1 MRLRGSYLDG
11 QRPTPRPI
19 ALWRERD
26 ELVFS
31 DGEHTRRY
39 PLKDVECEAGLPGL
53 PDKLLLPDGGVIEVA
68 DRTAGRQLLGRLP
81 LSERLLEWLHS
92 GWHVLGLLLV
102 LAVAT
107 AGLGY
112 RYGLPWLAETAARHT
127 PVAVERLMTEQ
138 TLRLLQQTRT
148 LRPTTLPPARQRA
161 MHALLEQ
168 AAPAGSPYRYQLTL
182 VNAPDIGPNAFALPG
197 GQVMMT
203 DQLVQEARSDDEL
216 FAVLA
221 HEAGHV
227 EHRHGLR
234 GVIQYG
240 GLSLAV
246 SLLTGDSSSI
256 LVLAPLL
263 LADMKYSRDFE
274 READRFAF
282 QRLSATGRS
291 PCLLG
296 SFLAR
301 LAVDVGETSPLLSSH
316 PGTEERRQPPGGQRC
331 PPG

>member
-1 MRLRGSYLDG
+1 MRLSGSYLDG
-11 QRPTPRPI
+11 QRPTPRPVAI
-19 ALWRERD
+19 WRERD
-26 ELVFS
+26 ELVCS
-31 DGEHTRRY
+31 DGESSLHY
-39 PLKDVECEAGLPGL
+39 PLRDVEFEAGLPGL
-53 PDKLLLPDGGVIEVA
+53 PDKLILPNGGAIEVP
-68 DRTAGRQLLGRLP
+68 DRAGCRQLLGRLP
-81 LSERLLEWLHS
+81 LTDRVLEWLHS
-92 GWHVLGLLLV
+92 GWRVLGLLFA
-102 LAVAT
+102 LAAVT
-107 AGLGY
+107 AGLAY

-127 PVAVERLMTEQ
+127 PIAVEKLMADQ
-138 TLRLLQQTRT
+138 TLRLLDQTRT
-148 LRPTTLPPARQRA
+148 LRPSHLAPTRQHTLQT
-161 MHALLEQ
+161 LLDK
-168 AAPAGSPYRYQLTL
+168 AAPAGSAYRYRLTL
-182 VNAPDIGPNAFALPG
+182 ANAPAIGPNAFALPG
-197 GQVMMT
+197 GMVMMT

-221 HEAGHV
+221 HEVGHV

-256 LVLAPLL
+256 LVLAPLM

-282 QRLSATGRS
+282 QRLFATGRS

-301 LAVDVGETSPLLSSH
+301 LAAEGGETSPLLSSH
-316 PGTEERRQPPGGQRC
+316 PGTEERRQPPGQHC
-331 PPG
+331 PSA

>member
-1 MRLRGSYLDG
+1 MRLSGSYLDG
-11 QRPTPRPI
+11 QRPTPRPV

-26 ELVFS
+26 ELLCS
-31 DGEHTRRY
+31 DGESSQRY
-39 PLKDVECEAGLPGL
+39 PLRDVEFEAGLPGL
-53 PDKLLLPDGGVIEVA
+53 PDKLLLPDGGAIEVP
-68 DRTAGRQLLGRLP
+68 DRAGCRQLLGRLP
-81 LSERLLEWLHS
+81 LTERALEWLHS
-92 GWHVLGLLLV
+92 GWQVLGLLLV
-102 LAVAT
+102 LAIAT
-107 AGLGY
+107 AGLAY

-127 PVAVERLMTEQ
+127 PIAVEKLMADQ
-138 TLRLLQQTRT
+138 TLRLLDQTRT
-148 LRPTTLPPARQRA
+148 LQPTRLAPARQRA
-161 MHALLEQ
+161 LQALLEQ
-168 AAPAGSPYRYQLTL
+168 AAPAHSTYRYRLTL
-182 VNAPDIGPNAFALPG
+182 ADAPNIGPNAFALPG
-197 GQVMMT
+197 GKVMMT
-203 DQLVQEARSDDEL
+203 DQLVRQAQSDDEL

-282 QRLSATGRS
+282 HRLSATGRS

-296 SFLAR
+296 GFLTR
-301 LAVDVGETSPLLSSH
+301 LAAEGDETSPLLSSH
-316 PGTEERRQPPGGQRC
+316 PGTEERRHPDGQHC

>member
-1 MRLRGSYLDG
+1 MRLSGSYLDG
-11 QRPTPRPI
+11 RSPTPHPVAI
-19 ALWRERD
+19 WREVH
-26 ELVFS
+26 ELVFT
-31 DGEHTRRY
+31 DGMSTRRY
-39 PLKDVECEAGLPGL
+39 PLPDVEFEAGLPGL
-53 PDKLLLPDGGVIEVA
+53 PDKLLLPDGSVIEVS
-68 DRTAGRQLLGRLP
+68 DPVGCRQLLGRLP
-81 LSERLLEWLHS
+81 LADRALEWLHS
-92 GWHVLGLLLV
+92 GWKGLGLLFA
-102 LAVAT
+102 LAAVT
-107 AGLGY
+107 AGLAY

-127 PVAVERLMTEQ
+127 PITVEKLMADQ
-138 TLRLLQQTRT
+138 TLRLLDQTRT
-148 LRPTTLPPARQRA
+148 LRPSHLAPARQRA
-161 MHALLEQ
+161 LQALLEQ
-168 AAPAGSPYRYQLTL
+168 AAPAHSAYRYQLTL
-182 VNAPDIGPNAFALPG
+182 ADAPAIGPNAFALPG
-197 GQVMMT
+197 GTVMMT
-203 DQLVQEARSDDEL
+203 DQLVRQANSDDEL

-256 LVLAPLL
+256 LVLAPLM

-282 QRLSATGRS
+282 QRLTATGRS

-296 SFLAR
+296 GFLAR
-301 LAVDVGETSPLLSSH
+301 LAAREEASPLLTSH
-316 PGTEERRQPPGGQRC
+316 PGTKERRHPDGQRC

>member
-1 MRLRGSYLDG
+1 MRLSGSYLDG
-11 QRPTPRPI
+11 RRPTPRPV

-26 ELVFS
+26 ELVCS
-31 DGEHTRRY
+31 DGESSHY
-39 PLKDVECEAGLPGL
+39 PLIDVEFEAGLPGL
-53 PDKLLLPDGGVIEVA
+53 PDKLILPNGGVIEVA
-68 DRTAGRQLLGRLP
+68 DHAACRRLLSRLP
-81 LSERLLEWLHS
+81 LTERLLEWLHS
-92 GWHVLGLLLV
+92 GWHVLALLLV
-102 LAVAT
+102 LAIAT
-107 AGLGY
+107 AGLAY
-112 RYGLPWLAETAARHT
+112 RYGLPWLAETAADHT
-127 PVAVERLMTEQ
+127 PAALEKLMTEQ
-138 TLRLLQQTRT
+138 TLRLLHQTRT
-148 LRPTTLPPARQRA
+148 LRPTQLAPTRQLTLQ
-161 MHALLEQ
+161 ALLEQ
-168 AAPAGSPYRYQLTL
+168 AAPAGSSYRYQLIL
-182 VNAPDIGPNAFALPG
+182 ADAPDIGPNAFALPG

-203 DQLVQEARSDDEL
+203 DQLVREAKSDDEL

-282 QRLSATGRS
+282 QRLAASGRS

-296 SFLAR
+296 AFLAR
-301 LAVDVGETSPLLSSH
+301 LATVGGETSPLLSSH
-316 PGTEERRQPPGGQRC
+316 PGTEERRQPPGQHC
-331 PPG
+331 PSS